1 MIQPGVILSERYKII
16 EKIGT
21 GGMSDVYKAKCTKLN
36 RFVAI
41 KILKDELRLDKN
53 FVAKFK
59 TEAQAAASLSHHNIV
74 NVYDVG
80 FDQNMYYIVMEYVE
94 GITLKQYIK
103 EKGYLPVEEM
113 TRLALQ
119 IASGI
124 EHAHQNNIIHRDIK
138 PQNIIISKD
147 GTAKVTDFGIAK
159 AATTA
164 TIAVGNI
171 TGSVHYFSPEQAR
184 GGYSDGKSDIYSLGI
199 TMFEMITGQLP
210 FEGDSSISVA
220 LLHIQEEMKKPSLI
234 RTDIPQSIEDIIL
247 KCTQKKAEKRYKS
260 MNELIIDLKKSKIYP
275 NTRFVNLNDTTESP
289 TIFMTEEDVR
299 KIRNANEQSK
309 TNEDINNYKD
319 DDYEDYTYNDIV
331 ENNNKQKLLSKQ
343 PENKVEQTQKRGKS
357 FKDSII
363 ITIGVICALLVV
375 GLLISLFL
383 AQPKNVVVPQLV
395 GLTKEQAVKKLEELK
410 LAPNITEKFS
420 EKNKDEVID
429 QSPNN
434 GIKVK
439 ENDKIEVFVSKG
451 IKKVEVP
458 KVTQLNSNEAENLLL
473 KKEFIVE
480 KKEEYHSV
488 VPEGIVIEQSPSD
501 GEQKEKGSKVVITV
515 SKGKKVEK
523 KEVPNLKKLSENEA
537 KVILIASGLKVGQ
550 ITYVDNKEVPKG
562 QVISQTVAPGTYVEE
577 KTGIGYTVSNG
588 YKEVFHKIKFTIEEL
603 SLEEEEEA
611 IMRIELVQEDDK
623 TNVYEGTVTN
633 NDFPFSINVTGKE
646 GDGKINIYINDNLVK
661 TENVDFK

>member
-199 TMFEMITGQLP
+199 TML
-210 FEGDSSISVA
+210 
-220 LLHIQEEMKKPSLI
+220 SLI
-234 RTDIPQSIEDIIL
+234 HI
-247 KCTQKKAEKRYKS
+247 
-260 MNELIIDLKKSKIYP
+260 
-275 NTRFVNLNDTTESP
+275 
-289 TIFMTEEDVR
+289 
-299 KIRNANEQSK
+299 
-309 TNEDINNYKD
+309 
-319 DDYEDYTYNDIV
+319 
-331 ENNNKQKLLSKQ
+331 
-343 PENKVEQTQKRGKS
+343 
-357 FKDSII
+357 
-363 ITIGVICALLVV
+363 
-375 GLLISLFL
+375 
-383 AQPKNVVVPQLV
+383 
-395 GLTKEQAVKKLEELK
+395 
-410 LAPNITEKFS
+410 
-420 EKNKDEVID
+420 
-429 QSPNN
+429 
-434 GIKVK
+434 
-439 ENDKIEVFVSKG
+439 
-451 IKKVEVP
+451 
-458 KVTQLNSNEAENLLL
+458 
-473 KKEFIVE
+473 
-480 KKEEYHSV
+480 
-488 VPEGIVIEQSPSD
+488 
-501 GEQKEKGSKVVITV
+501 
-515 SKGKKVEK
+515 
-523 KEVPNLKKLSENEA
+523 
-537 KVILIASGLKVGQ
+537 
-550 ITYVDNKEVPKG
+550 
-562 QVISQTVAPGTYVEE
+562 
-577 KTGIGYTVSNG
+577 
-588 YKEVFHKIKFTIEEL
+588 
-603 SLEEEEEA
+603 
-611 IMRIELVQEDDK
+611 
-623 TNVYEGTVTN
+623 
-633 NDFPFSINVTGKE
+633 
-646 GDGKINIYINDNLVK
+646 
-661 TENVDFK
+661 